1 MKQPVRYSL
10 GAIVDYLGR
19 KGYIT
24 KVHKLTNRSPKLEY
38 DYGYYDVYLF
48 KEQRVQTIIFGIHL
62 QEVKLTGKPK
72 DA

>member
-10 GAIVDYLGR
+10 GTVVDYVGK
-19 KGYIT
+19 KGYIA
-24 KVHKLTNRSPKLEY
+24 KVHGLRDSSLMY

-48 KEQRVQTIIFGIHL
+48 EEQRMVKYTLGLHL
-62 QEVKLTGKPK
+62 EEVKLTGKPK